1 MDGQTKQLIGVL
13 ESRRLPYLK
22 AYFSRYPRHVRCNV
36 RYLVMDMNAP
46 YAQLIKT
53 VFPNTQ
59 IVTDRFHIV
68 QHINRAFNHLRIQ
81 IMKQVRVADETKYR
95 RLKRFRKLLL
105 KNDFHVNSTD
115 YRYSPSFRRP
125 KTEKAIIDEL
135 LSYDSV
141 LKVAYETCQLLLCH
155 YRGKNAQ
162 FFFALIQYLD
172 SRLPEEFRKK
182 LMFFKKYQQGIY
194 NAFNITCSNGM
205 VEGTNNKIKGIKRV
219 AYGYRNFINFR
230 SRIYIIQGLIFDY
243 PAPQS

>member
-1 MDGQTKQLIGVL
+1 
-13 ESRRLPYLK
+13 
-22 AYFSRYPRHVRCNV
+22 
-36 RYLVMDMNAP
+36 
-46 YAQLIKT
+46 
-53 VFPNTQ
+53 
-59 IVTDRFHIV
+59 
-68 QHINRAFNHLRIQ
+68 
-81 IMKQVRVADETKYR
+81 MKQVRGADETKYR